1 MRHLLSK
8 RVLTVS
14 AEDRATDVSADIIAR
29 RASHCVV
36 LDEPGGEFL
45 GVVRLEEL
53 ATKPESRIFADLI
66 STFPELRLNRKATS
80 GELLARLEQE
90 RLEEAVVL
98 SPSGSFIGLVT
109 HDSLDA
115 WHAQHDLPRVN
126 QATELAAKV
135 RQQAALLREV
145 VAQLDEFS
153 YAIAHEMRA
162 PLRAVRGYALTLDE
176 DYGQRLDE
184 TARDY
189 LRRIVRASE
198 RLDRLTLGV
207 IAYREVAQ
215 RKLRIRRVDTA
226 KLVGEI
232 VEITRLQHPSAIIAV
247 DTLPPVQADEVQLRG
262 CIAQLIDNALKFS
275 AASREPQIRIF
286 AEKVGPT
293 VTLCV
298 QDNGIGV
305 RAEHQARIFQ
315 LFEQVHGGREDSSYG
330 VGLALVRK
338 AVERM
343 RGVIALVSDG
353 KTGSCFRITLPA

>member
-1 MRHLLSK
+1 MRNLLSR
-8 RVLTVS
+8 RVITVF
-14 AEDRATDVSADIIAR
+14 AEDRARDVSADIASH
-29 RASHCVV
+29 RANHCVV
-36 LDEPGGEFL
+36 LEQPGGQFL

-53 ATKPESRIFADLI
+53 ATKPESRIFADLL
-66 STFPELRLNRKATS
+66 SPFPELRLSRKATS

-90 RLEEAVVL
+90 QLQEAVVL
-98 SPSGSFIGLVT
+98 SSTGSFIGLVT
-109 HDSLDA
+109 ADSLKE
-115 WHAQHDLPRVN
+115 WRTHSEVPRPNHV
-126 QATELAAKV
+126 AELAAKV
-135 RQQAALLREV
+135 RQQAAALREV

-162 PLRAVRGYALTLDE
+162 PLRAVRGYALTLEE

-184 TARDY
+184 TAREF
-189 LRRIVRASE
+189 LQRIVRASE

-207 IAYREVAQ
+207 IAFREVAQ

-226 KLVGEI
+226 KLVAELA
-232 VEITRLQHPSAIIAV
+232 EITRSQHPSAQIIV
-247 DTLPPVQADEVQLRG
+247 DALPPVQADETQLRG
-262 CIAQLIDNALKFS
+262 CLSQLIENALKFCAS
-275 AASREPQIRIF
+275 SREPQVRIF
-286 AEKVGPT
+286 AEKVGPS

-315 LFEQVHGGREDSSYG
+315 LFEQVHNGREDGSYG

>member
-1 MRHLLSK
+1 MRDLLSK
-8 RVLTVS
+8 RVITVS
-14 AEDRATDVSADIIAR
+14 AEDRANDVSADIVAR

-36 LDEPGGEFL
+36 FEQPKGEFL

-53 ATKPESRIFADLI
+53 TTKPESRIFADLL
-66 STFPELRLNRKATS
+66 SSFPELRLSRNATA
-80 GELLARLEQE
+80 GELLSRLEQE
-90 RLEEAVVL
+90 RLKEAAVL
-98 SPSGSFIGLVT
+98 SPTGSFIGLVT
-109 HDSLDA
+109 HDSLEA
-115 WHAQHDLPRVN
+115 WHAQHDLPRAN
-126 QATELAAKV
+126 QSAELAAKV
-135 RQQAALLREV
+135 RQQAAVLREV

-153 YAIAHEMRA
+153 YAVAHEMRA

-184 TARDY
+184 TAREY

-207 IAYREVAQ
+207 IAYREVAH

-226 KLVGEI
+226 KLVSEI
-232 VEITRLQHPSAIIAV
+232 TEITRLRHPSAEIRV
-247 DTLPPVQADEVQLRG
+247 DALPPVHADEGQLRN
-262 CIAQLIDNALKFS
+262 CISQLIENALKFS
-275 AASREPQIRIF
+275 AASRESKIRIF
-286 AEKVGPT
+286 AERVGPS
-293 VTLCV
+293 VTICI

-353 KTGSCFRITLPA
+353 QNGSCFRITLPA